1 MVYCQKCGTKN
12 DDDAKF
18 CKNCSSSLIGAP
30 IPGTKRDYE
39 KEWEDKCDEECAARG
54 RSAPAFWGIIVL
66 LIGMLILIEVL
77 RNIEGLDLPQ
87 WFYDFNF
94 WWIIGLVIAL
104 AIIFA
109 GIKMLMRKD

>member
-18 CKNCSSSLIGAP
+18 CKNCSSSLIGP
-30 IPGTKRDYE
+30 KKDWE

-66 LIGMLILIEVL
+66 LIGLLIFIEVL
-77 RNIEGLDLPQ
+77 KNIEGLDLPQ

-94 WWIIGLVIAL
+94 WLIIGLVIAF

>member
-12 DDDAKF
+12 EDDAKF
-18 CKNCSSSLIGAP
+18 CKNCSASLTGAP
-30 IPGTKRDYE
+30 LTGTKRDYE

-54 RSAPAFWGIIVL
+54 RSAPVFWGIVVL

-77 RNIEGLDLPQ
+77 RNIKGLDLPQ

-109 GIKMLMRKD
+109 GIKMMVRKD